1 MLANAPSIRPGSTH
15 LQADAVGRRQAL
27 AGARI
32 GVGGMGQKIGVQHEV
47 LSEMV
52 SGSENVPAVM
62 SEWFTMQV
70 GWTRLV
76 ALSVVH

>member
-1 MLANAPSIRPGSTH
+1 
-15 LQADAVGRRQAL
+15 
-27 AGARI
+27 
-32 GVGGMGQKIGVQHEV
+32 
-47 LSEMV
+47 MV

>member
-1 MLANAPSIRPGSTH
+1 
-15 LQADAVGRRQAL
+15 
-27 AGARI
+27 
-32 GVGGMGQKIGVQHEV
+32 MGQKIGVQHEV